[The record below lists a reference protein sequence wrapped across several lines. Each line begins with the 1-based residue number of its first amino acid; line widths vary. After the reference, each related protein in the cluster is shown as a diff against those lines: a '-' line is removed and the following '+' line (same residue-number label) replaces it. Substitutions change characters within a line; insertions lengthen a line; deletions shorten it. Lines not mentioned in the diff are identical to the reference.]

1 MALSSIF
8 SNIEKVYGK
17 LIKGAFDE
25 AKKQGAEST
34 DTLYYMM
41 TTTGKVLF
49 DIKDR
54 RSLED
59 SLIKIGGDVIQG
71 FLLKLIVKDGKTAAQ
86 IDFALIAKGYSL
98 GDLLLTLKQ
107 ANEVSFSQ
115 GYIYKPE
122 GLMVQGVYM
131 PGQYFRVGTITGLD
145 GITKIYKDPLTGQ
158 FMSAEVISKAMYES
172 VHPDYLDLYKYETM
186 WAEVD
191 STVKSFNPQHI
202 VSFEDGVLSV
212 TFPDGHIEAK
222 DLDDTDNI
230 INGKN
235 GNDVLVGMGGSD
247 YLLGG
252 TGYDT
257 YISGNG
263 DTIKDT
269 DGSGRVAF
277 EGGILTGGKAKKGEK
292 GVYEGNGGTYTLS
305 NGTLTFV
312 KGSQTLT
319 IQKFKNGDLG
329 ITLGEE
335 KPKPKEE
342 SPNNNHG
349 SPLVLDLNGDGV
361 TSTFISETSTYF
373 DLDNNGMKERTGW
386 VQSTDGLLALD
397 KNSDDV
403 INDGN
408 ELFGNYTKDT
418 LGNYSNNGFDALSK
432 YDTNHDNVID
442 ANDDVYKALQVWQD
456 SNSDGITDTG
466 ELHSLSELGVSSI
479 NLTYQTTDTL
489 EERNS
494 IRQTSTFIQE
504 TTDTEG
510 NTIAETK
517 TVNDVWFRK
526 DTTKIER
533 EVA

>member
-1 MALSSIF
+1 M
-8 SNIEKVYGK
+8 
-17 LIKGAFDE
+17 
-25 AKKQGAEST
+25 
-34 DTLYYMM
+34 
-41 TTTGKVLF
+41 
-49 DIKDR
+49 
-54 RSLED
+54 
-59 SLIKIGGDVIQG
+59 
-71 FLLKLIVKDGKTAAQ
+71 
-86 IDFALIAKGYSL
+86 
-98 GDLLLTLKQ
+98 
-107 ANEVSFSQ
+107 
-115 GYIYKPE
+115 
-122 GLMVQGVYM
+122 
-131 PGQYFRVGTITGLD
+131 
-145 GITKIYKDPLTGQ
+145 
-158 FMSAEVISKAMYES
+158 
-172 VHPDYLDLYKYETM
+172 
-186 WAEVD
+186 
-191 STVKSFNPQHI
+191 
-202 VSFEDGVLSV
+202 
-212 TFPDGHIEAK
+212 
-222 DLDDTDNI
+222 
-230 INGKN
+230 
-235 GNDVLVGMGGSD
+235 
-247 YLLGG
+247 
-252 TGYDT
+252 
-257 YISGNG
+257 
-263 DTIKDT
+263 
-269 DGSGRVAF
+269 
-277 EGGILTGGKAKKGEK
+277 
-292 GVYEGNGGTYTLS
+292 
-305 NGTLTFV
+305 
-312 KGSQTLT
+312 
-319 IQKFKNGDLG
+319 
-329 ITLGEE
+329 GEE

-397 KNSDDV
+397 KNSDGV

-432 YDTNHDNVID
+432 YDTDHDNVID
-442 ANDDVYKALQVWQD
+442 ANDEIYTALQVWQD
-456 SNSDGITDTG
+456 SNTDGITDAG